1 MTERIRLTEISIRRL
16 QPKQREYTVWDT
28 RLAGFG
34 VRVRAT
40 GRKSFVFHWSESGK
54 AQRIT
59 IGSAE
64 FLSLD
69 KALAKC
75 ALLLADL
82 HDGRPLLHGRGI
94 ASETPA
100 LREFILGPWKTACY
114 DRYKEST
121 KPFVKYALN
130 RKILPA
136 FGKLAL
142 DRIDEADVVRWF
154 TKYSRKS
161 PGGANK
167 VLGLLHQIMNQA
179 IAAGVVSR
187 NPASGIRKN
196 AGRTLNRFLSV
207 EEIQRL
213 NRALDQWAS
222 GRPGNSQNADIIR
235 LLLLTGC
242 RRGEILNLQWR
253 EVHGDTLHLTS
264 AKTGPRKVFL
274 NRSAQALI
282 ARQLKEGSRW
292 VFPSPLDS
300 TRPRKEINTFWAAIR
315 KRVGLDDV
323 RLHDL
328 RHTVA
333 SQALLQGVPLPV
345 VARLLGHSS
354 SAMTLRVYA
363 HVADREVEAAAER
376 IGGVLAVLTRN

>member
-1 MTERIRLTEISIRRL
+1 MTEKIRLTETSIRKLR
-16 QPKQREYTVWDT
+16 PKQQEYTVWDT

-34 VRVRAT
+34 VRVRTT

-54 AQRIT
+54 AKRIT
-59 IGSAE
+59 IGSTQ
-64 FLSLD
+64 FQSLD
-69 KALAKC
+69 EALSKC
-75 ALLLADL
+75 AMMLANL
-82 HDGRPLLHGRGI
+82 HDGRPLRNGQGAAPGI
-94 ASETPA
+94 PA
-100 LREFILGPWKTACY
+100 LGEFIAGPWKTACY

-121 KPFVKYALN
+121 KPFVRYALK

-136 FGKLAL
+136 FGSLAL
-142 DRIDEADVVRWF
+142 DRIDKADVVRWF

-167 VLGLLHQIMNQA
+167 ALGLLHQIMNQA
-179 IAAGVVSR
+179 IAAGIVSR

-196 AGRTLNRFLSV
+196 AGRTLNRFLSQ

-213 NRALDQWAS
+213 NQALNEWGC
-222 GRPGNSQNADIIR
+222 GRLENMQNADIIR

-242 RRGEILNLQWR
+242 RRSEILNLRWR
-253 EVHGDTLHLTS
+253 EFHGDTLHLTN

-274 NRSAQALI
+274 NRTAQALI
-282 ARQLKEGSRW
+282 ECQPQEGSPW
-292 VFPSPLDS
+292 VFPSPYDS
-300 TRPRKEINTFWAAIR
+300 TRQRKEINTFWAAMR
-315 KRVGLDDV
+315 KRAGLDDV

-333 SQALLQGVPLPV
+333 SHAVLQGVPLPV
-345 VARLLGHSS
+345 VARMLGHSRT
-354 SAMTLRVYA
+354 AMTLRVYS

-376 IGGVLAVLTRN
+376 IGGVLAVLTQN